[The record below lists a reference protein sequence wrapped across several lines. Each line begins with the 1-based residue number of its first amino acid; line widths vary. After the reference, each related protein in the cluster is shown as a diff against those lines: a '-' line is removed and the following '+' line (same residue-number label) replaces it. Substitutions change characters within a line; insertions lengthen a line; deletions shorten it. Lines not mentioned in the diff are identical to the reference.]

1 MRGKGGGK
9 EKERRGKGGGKDGE
23 RRENGEGKEGERRGK
38 GEGRYFMLH
47 AHNGLDTSNPN
58 RNPNPILTLNM
69 PKLNPSYYNMK

>member
-1 MRGKGGGK
+1 M
-9 EKERRGKGGGKDGE
+9 GE
-23 RRENGEGKEGERRGK
+23 RRRKGGGKEGERRGK
-38 GEGRYFMLH
+38 GEGRYFMLR